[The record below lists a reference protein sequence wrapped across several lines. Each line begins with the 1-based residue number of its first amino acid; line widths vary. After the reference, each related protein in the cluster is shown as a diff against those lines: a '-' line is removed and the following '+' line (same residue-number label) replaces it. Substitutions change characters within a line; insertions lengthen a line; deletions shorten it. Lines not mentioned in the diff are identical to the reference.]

1 MVGPIR
7 RRRSTRSI
15 RPSRRDADRN
25 PAKWRSGKRAMATW
39 IVAVTAA
46 ILLALWLLR
55 AAYVALWLRRPWD
68 FPLGFDPDG
77 TCPRVG
83 TSCGILSGFLL
94 TWLTVG
100 AATAIFLLL
109 RLRAVTK
116 PYKSRAEKKP
126 FELVP
131 TAGSI
136 VGEIVGRDEICEVII
151 DDLRNSAD
159 RRPHI
164 LLGGIGAGKTAV
176 IVQLTRIL
184 ATRRAVPVPVRLRD
198 ADKGVL
204 DFQGLARKQFL
215 SEIEDSVLSQGEA
228 ERAWRHL
235 RKHDRIVVLAD
246 GMEEALSDRDA
257 DDDREAMV
265 RVGIRR
271 ARREKL
277 PLIIASRP
285 HDTLRGADA
294 AIFELEPLSK
304 SESLGYL
311 ERHDTAGDRQ
321 RLDWIVETADIA
333 ESPIYLRIT
342 RELHERGLL
351 QHLTD
356 GVKARGVNTRN
367 LDRSALRLNL
377 LDTWLWAL
385 VHGHLQPEVPLT
397 RDERLVTVTLMAAVA
412 VEGLERDS
420 LEVKYSDVVRMK
432 DGGGDERD
440 DDSDESRRQFREA
453 DDDEEILKDGAL
465 GTRVTAVLK
474 KRNIRPVQVRL
485 AAAWAS
491 RLGLL
496 EARGE
501 EVRFDHSILQ
511 AYLGSLL
518 LDEVIGSEDFRN
530 TAFQAPKHPG
540 RELLIALVLM
550 SRRRAGPDIGAGG
563 LSADNPITEAD
574 AVALDRL
581 RTLVSALIKRASRR
595 KDNKALDMFAAALE
609 IDSVLDAPQHEVIAQ
624 KVSQA
629 WDTFTASD
637 QRTLEEAKIG
647 LVRRFGDAARLIDR
661 RAARRELS
669 ETALP
674 AYHDLFRIGWRE
686 SASYAVRHAVAQE
699 LGLSGHGAFRQLDG
713 DFQAALHDESAELE
727 DSEIPDPE
735 QWWRLRIMSA
745 WLAPLLFG
753 SVSPGSRGATA
764 TAEDAQKTLEAA
776 QKNLMEWVRRVGTT
790 PVGDRELRL
799 PISIEVALAQGF
811 TYAANRRRRHPYAEV
826 EARSFLVEQAAELL
840 KRTGFWAGQLTL
852 LHALTLWSLPDDG
865 VVDVDRPGNARRN
878 GTKAAWSPDPRTRIR
893 HWLQSAGTKRD
904 RTADADR
911 RSTEDRMHPFVK
923 EAAELAILALES
935 REPERFIWID
945 VFGVTSK
952 IGSRNKQPGVP
963 RKHNLWIPPSTG
975 WSSLA
980 PRAQQL
986 VADVLL
992 LLSLADRGQRTVD
1005 REQRLGRAN
1014 RPDLP
1019 PCLER
1024 ERAPLDPNRSAG
1036 DASAVQ
1042 PGSNCAGGCP
1052 FELCPYPP
1060 KGIQSYRA
1068 EMSEAFCRRQQTLLG
1083 RGSLVRRAAPWQGTL
1098 PEDLREFWAD
1108 MAHRARR

>member
-1 MVGPIR
+1 M
-7 RRRSTRSI
+7 
-15 RPSRRDADRN
+15 
-25 PAKWRSGKRAMATW
+25 WRTGKRAIATW
-39 IVAVTAA
+39 IVAITAA

-55 AAYVALWLRRPWD
+55 AAYVALWLRQPWD
-68 FPLGFDPDG
+68 FPLGFNPDK

-83 TSCGILSGFLL
+83 TSCGILSGFVL
-94 TWLTVG
+94 TWLTIG

-109 RLRAVTK
+109 RLRAVTR
-116 PYKSRAEKKP
+116 PYKARAENKP

-164 LLGGIGAGKTAV
+164 LLGGVGAGKTAV
-176 IVQLTRIL
+176 IVELTRIL
-184 ATRRAVPVPVRLRD
+184 ATRNAVPVPVRLRD

-215 SEIEDSVLSQGEA
+215 SEIEGSVLSQGEA
-228 ERAWRHL
+228 ERAWRYL

-246 GMEEALSDRDA
+246 GMEEALSEQGA
-257 DDDREAMV
+257 GDDREAMV
-265 RVGIRR
+265 RLGIRR
-271 ARREKL
+271 ARRDKL
-277 PLIIASRP
+277 PLVIASRP
-285 HDTLRGADA
+285 HDTLRGSDA

-311 ERHDTAGDRQ
+311 ERRDTAGDRQ
-321 RLDWIVETADIA
+321 RLDWIVETADIT

-377 LDTWLWAL
+377 LDTWVWAL
-385 VHGHLQPEVPLT
+385 VHGHLLPEIPLT
-397 RDERLVTVTLMAAVA
+397 RDERLVTVTLAAA
-412 VEGLERDS
+412 AAIEGLKRDS
-420 LEVKYSDVVRMK
+420 LEVKYADVVRMK
-432 DGGGDERD
+432 DGGGDEGD
-440 DDSDESRRQFREA
+440 DDSDESRRQSREA
-453 DDDEEILKDGAL
+453 DDEEILRDDGL
-465 GTRVTAVLK
+465 RTRVTAVLK
-474 KRNIRPVQVRL
+474 HHDIRPVQLRL

-518 LDEVIGSEDFRN
+518 LDGVIESEDFRN
-530 TAFQAPKHPG
+530 AAFGAPKRPG

-581 RTLVSALIKRASRR
+581 HDLVWALMKRASRR

-609 IDSVLDAPQHEVIAQ
+609 IDSVLDAPQHQEIARR
-624 KVSQA
+624 VSEA
-629 WDTFTASD
+629 WDAFTASD

-647 LVRRFGDAARLIDR
+647 LVRRFGDAARQIDR
-661 RAARRELS
+661 RAARGELS
-669 ETALP
+669 DPVSP
-674 AYHDLFRIGWRE
+674 AYHELFQIGWRE

-699 LGLSGHGAFRQLDG
+699 LGISGHGAFRQLDN
-713 DFQAALHDESAELE
+713 DFRAALDGDSALLDDES
-727 DSEIPDPE
+727 EIDAE
-735 QWWRLRIMSA
+735 QWWRLRVMSA

-753 SVSPGSRGATA
+753 SVSPGSKGATA
-764 TAEDAQKTLEAA
+764 QAEDAQKTMEAA
-776 QKNLMEWVRRVGTT
+776 QKNLMEWVRRVGAT
-790 PVGDRELRL
+790 PVGDRQLRL
-799 PISIEVALAQGF
+799 PISVEVALAQGF
-811 TYAANRRRRHPYAEV
+811 TYAANRRRKHPYAQV
-826 EARSFLVEQAAELL
+826 ETRSFLVEQAAELL
-840 KRTGFWAGQLTL
+840 KRSGFWAGQLTL

-865 VVDVDRPGNARRN
+865 VVDVDRPRNARRN
-878 GTKAAWSPDPRTRIR
+878 GGKATWSPDPDTRIR

-911 RSTEDRMHPFVK
+911 RNTADRTHPFVD
-923 EAAELAILALES
+923 EAAELAILALGS

-952 IGSRNKQPGVP
+952 IGSRNKQPGAP

-992 LLSLADRGQRTVD
+992 LLSLADRGQRTAE
-1005 REQRLGRAN
+1005 REPRLERAN

-1019 PCLER
+1019 PCLAR

-1068 EMSEAFCRRQQTLLG
+1068 EMSEAFCRRQETLLD
-1083 RGSLVRRAAPWQGTL
+1083 RGSFLRRAAPWQGTL
-1098 PEDLREFWAD
+1098 PEDLRKFWAE